1 MKSDFPLKFSL
12 VKLLVMQDAPS
23 IPQSLRIGLS
33 HGDLN
38 GIAYEIILK
47 AFADA
52 RMLESITPVLYGQ
65 SKAFSYYK
73 KNFGMESSNYSLIR
87 DSRQAFAKK
96 FNIINIVEN
105 ELKIDPGHVTEV
117 STGMSVLSMKKAVED
132 LQNGYIEALV
142 MAPDSRVVAKS
153 NRDFLFSFYK
163 ETDPLRVLVS
173 DTMRVGLATDDVP
186 LGEALVQIDIR
197 FIVSKLTT
205 FSQALKTDFGLNA
218 PKIAVMGINP
228 HSGSTPTG
236 DDEKVVRAIGDAQ
249 KKGLFAF
256 GPFTASQLFVTGLW
270 KKYDA
275 ILAMHYEQG
284 VLPYRMMS
292 YDGWASYWA
301 GLPVVCTEPLH
312 GPAFEIANMNQAI
325 PDSYRKA
332 VFLAMDVVSHRKE
345 Q

>member
-1 MKSDFPLKFSL
+1 
-12 VKLLVMQDAPS
+12 MQDTS
-23 IPQSLRIGLS
+23 TIPQSLRIGLS

-38 GIAYEIILK
+38 GIGYEIILK
-47 AFADA
+47 TFADA

-87 DSRQAFAKK
+87 DSRQAFNKK

-105 ELKIDPGHVTEV
+105 ELKIEPGHATEV

-142 MAPDSRVVAKS
+142 MAPDSKVVAKS
-153 NRDFLFSFYK
+153 NRDFLLSFYK
-163 ETDPLRVLVS
+163 EADPLRVLVS
-173 DTMRVGLATDDVP
+173 DTMRVGLATDDMP
-186 LGEALVQIDIR
+186 LGEALAKIDIR
-197 FIVSKLTT
+197 FVVGKLTT
-205 FSQALKTDFGLNA
+205 LSEALKKDFGLNA

-228 HSGSTPTG
+228 HSGSTPVG
-236 DDEKVVRAIGDAQ
+236 DDDKVVKAIGDAQ
-249 KKGLFAF
+249 KKGIMAF
-256 GPFTASQLFVTGLW
+256 GPFSSSQLFVTGLW

-275 ILAMHYEQG
+275 ILAMYYEQG

-292 YDGWASYWA
+292 YDGWTCYWA

-312 GPAFEIANMNQAI
+312 GPAFEIANMNQAV

-332 VFLAMDVVSHRKE
+332 VFLAMDVANRRKD